1 MKERKKEKRK
11 RVGLPDAF
19 VLREGALVARGTV
32 SEGGVPLMVYTLSLP
47 AFAKEG
53 TDPKEARAQKRLT
66 SFYVALALQL
76 WRACEER
83 LFSFVRLAYAE
94 SDDPHKRYRF
104 PRYTLTVDFT
114 LEEGDEEICV
124 LRRAVLSRR
133 GRTVCERTW
142 QEHFYKKNG
151 QVILGRFSRFL
162 SRLKPQKGLKGTLK
176 SVISRHTGGG

>member
-1 MKERKKEKRK
+1 M
-11 RVGLPDAF
+11 GLPDAF
-19 VLREGALVARGTV
+19 ALREGALVARGAV

-76 WRACEER
+76 WRACEEG
-83 LFSFVRLAYAE
+83 LFPFVRRAYAE

-114 LEEGDEEICV
+114 LEEGAGEICV

-142 QEHFYKKNG
+142 QEQFSAES
-151 QVILGRFSRFL
+151 GRMQIPVFSRAVAWVA
-162 SRLKPQKGLKGTLK
+162 PKGGLRVALFRGLIPKE
-176 SVISRHTGGG
+176 GGHP